1 MTALLEHTMTAD
13 NMAVEKGRAK
23 LDEDAI
29 EKEPKQALRQAHR
42 GLRRLKLDQYAK
54 RREQMEQIAE
64 ALSEQR
70 NGDVEAHLKQILHRE
85 QTNRDYREIRTITNK
100 VIIQESL
107 RGIKELHRTYIYSFI
122 SWVHLLVHV
131 DINRKIRY

>member
-1 MTALLEHTMTAD
+1 MCTHRNEILHNNGPLA
-13 NMAVEKGRAK
+13 
-23 LDEDAI
+23 
-29 EKEPKQALRQAHR
+29 RQI
-42 GLRRLKLDQYAK
+42 
-54 RREQMEQIAE
+54 EQI
-64 ALSEQR
+64 
-70 NGDVEAHLKQILHRE
+70 
-85 QTNRDYREIRTITNK
+85 TINK